1 MDPVNMFPDSPIH
14 QGSTMADSFT
24 ALGIRTFHDAC
35 EYVHNLPYGY
45 NSNRD
50 DLMILF
56 KERQGTCITKHAVIA
71 SLASEM
77 DLPVYKHIG
86 IYAMTETLVSGTNAI
101 LEKYSIPWI
110 PMTHCFLSDDIH
122 RVDLT
127 EGNQNGKN
135 GPINEFLS
143 TIKVE
148 PDISEKNEYLF
159 YRNALKEQILKQGP
173 LEGIPMK
180 IILQGREEGLAIL
193 KRNIL

>member
-1 MDPVNMFPDSPIH
+1 MDLICMFPDSPMN
-14 QGSTMADSFT
+14 QGSTMTNHFST
-24 ALGIRTFHDAC
+24 LEIRTFHAAC

-56 KERQGTCITKHAVIA
+56 KEGKGTCTTKHAVIA
-71 SLASEM
+71 TLASELN
-77 DLPVYKHIG
+77 LPVYKHIG
-86 IYAMTETLVSGTNAI
+86 IYAMTETLVSGTNAV
-101 LEKYSIPWI
+101 LDKHNIPWI
-110 PMTHCFLSDDIH
+110 PMTHCFLSDGTH
-122 RVDLT
+122 NVDLT

-159 YRNALKEQILKQGP
+159 YRNALKEQILKQGVLKGVP
-173 LEGIPMK
+173 LK
-180 IILQGREEGLAIL
+180 IILQAREEGLAIL